1 MHHESLENL
10 IIVQNSQSTHFE
22 AVKKLFQLLDAYE
35 LVYEVYHT
43 PSANTEE
50 NIRAMQQDLPDGA
63 MIISA
68 AGDGTAM
75 QLINAVLRGQKDET
89 TLGFAPLGNF
99 NDIARSHI
107 KRGHTVID
115 MLIAPVV
122 ESHPITIEADGEY
135 WRHAPAY
142 VTLGWTA
149 LAANGFSEADSRE
162 SLRHGRHS
170 AARANSLRQLSKHYF
185 GNRDLK
191 LPPFRL
197 NGDEEV
203 FTEVTDILAI
213 NNPRVGAIVR
223 SNEPYFNSPNFG
235 SRANINVS
243 RILPNIS
250 FGLKALLGRAP
261 LEPTEELHISFEDTV
276 SLPIQTEGEFQ
287 QIEAKEIHIYKNP
300 HDTVRILHSK

>member
-1 MHHESLENL
+1 MHHESIKNL
-10 IIVQNSQSTHFE
+10 IIVQNSQSTRFE
-22 AVKKLFQLLDAYE
+22 SIHRLFQLLDAYE
-35 LVYEVYHT
+35 LTYEVYHT
-43 PSANTEE
+43 PSADTEE
-50 NIRAMQQDLPDGA
+50 NIQAMQQDLPDGA

-75 QLINAVLRGQKDET
+75 QVINAVLRAEKGET
-89 TLGFAPLGNF
+89 TLGFVPFGNF
-99 NDIARSHI
+99 NDIARSHA

-115 MLIAPVV
+115 MLTAPVV

-149 LAANGFSEADSRE
+149 LAASRFSDRESRE
-162 SLRHGRHS
+162 SMQHNGNS
-170 AARANSLRQLSKHYF
+170 ATRTNSLRQLSKHYF
-185 GNRDLK
+185 DNRHLK

-197 NGDEEV
+197 NGDEEL

-213 NNPRVGAIVR
+213 NNPRVGSIVR
-223 SNEPYFNSPNFG
+223 SNELYFDSPNFG

-243 RILPNIS
+243 HILPNMPFVI
-250 FGLKALLGRAP
+250 KALFGRAP
-261 LEPTEELHISFEDTV
+261 FEATDELHISFEDTA

-287 QIEAKEIHIYKNP
+287 QLEAKEIHIYKNP
-300 HDTVRILHSK
+300 HDTVWILHSK